1 MTVFLNLINKECV
14 KLFFSLLIKYFIRK
28 MLFNSMSHVL
38 YPDFKVNLKKKF
50 SDNIPLKFYII
61 NKHLINV
68 KQTLFIPSK
77 YF

>member
-1 MTVFLNLINKECV
+1 
-14 KLFFSLLIKYFIRK
+14 